1 MKKSRTR
8 KIQKLDSSPIQ
19 RKEKEEEEMVT
30 ATVENHMKEELVDN
44 PNDGG
49 KGKRDRRD
57 TEDRISA
64 PEKKKQAKSVQS
76 KKRTVAPSEM
86 KTEQG
91 SEETSA
97 NLESLDRGDE
107 EKPMSKR
114 RKKQGPQS
122 GETRAILQ
130 EITTQSDENPVI
142 KPEPTRKSKPIKSG
156 ESEILRNLRLTVGAK
171 VLATAGNSKKNLGSH
186 VSAAG
191 SLEQAIYN
199 ARAEGNR
206 CFALFVRNQRQWNSK
221 PMEDATV
228 ERWNDALKETGF
240 PLSQIVPHG
249 SYLMNPGSP
258 DPEKLQKSREAMV
271 DECKRCERLGIL
283 YYNFHPGST
292 TGACTVEECLKIVA
306 ATVDYV
312 VENTTR
318 IILLI
323 ETMAGQGHTVGS
335 TFEQIRDIISM
346 VQNKDRVG
354 VCIDTCHI
362 FAAGYDIRN
371 KESYN
376 ATMNKFDKI
385 VGLKYLKAVH
395 LNDSKGGVG
404 CHADRHENIGKGKIG
419 KNGFRCLMEDERLD
433 GIPLILETP
442 GVDYP
447 GEMMTLY
454 SLQKR

>member
-30 ATVENHMKEELVDN
+30 ATVENHMKKELVDN

-49 KGKRDRRD
+49 KDYLPSCVVTKIGCDIMKIFTLVGKRDRRD

-171 VLATAGNSKKNLGSH
+171 VLAAAGNSKKNLGSH

-271 DECKRCERLGIL
+271 
-283 YYNFHPGST
+283 
-292 TGACTVEECLKIVA
+292 
-306 ATVDYV
+306 
-312 VENTTR
+312 
-318 IILLI
+318 
-323 ETMAGQGHTVGS
+323 
-335 TFEQIRDIISM
+335 
-346 VQNKDRVG
+346 QNKDRVG

-419 KNGFRCLMEDERLD
+419 KNGFRCLMEDERLN

-442 GVDYP
+442 GMDYP